1 MKLNKEGYDL
11 IKLFEGLRLKPYL
24 CSAKVPTIGY
34 GSTFYENNKKVQMSD
49 PAITKQRA
57 EELLQLSADRFARKV
72 MNLVKK
78 PITQNQLNALTSFA
92 YNVGSGALAS
102 STLLKKVN
110 VNPNDVT
117 IKNEFLRWNKANG
130 VALKGLTN
138 RRIKEADLYF
148 TP

>member
-1 MKLNKEGYDL
+1 MKLNREGYNL
-11 IKLFEGLRLKPYL
+11 IKSFEGLRLKPYL

-34 GSTFYENNKKVQMSD
+34 GSTFYENNKKVLMSD
-49 PAITKQRA
+49 PPITKQRA
-57 EELLQLSADRFARKV
+57 EELLQISADRFARKV
-72 MNLVKK
+72 VNLVKK

-92 YNVGSGALAS
+92 YNLGSGALAS

-117 IKNEFLRWNKANG
+117 IRNEFMRWNKANG
-130 VALKGLTN
+130 IALKGLTN

>member
-24 CSAKVPTIGY
+24 CSAKVPSIGF
-34 GSTFYENNKKVQMSD
+34 GATFYENNKKVLMSD

-72 MNLVKK
+72 VNLVKK

-92 YNVGSGALAS
+92 YNLGSGALAS
-102 STLLKKVN
+102 STLLKKLN
-110 VNPNDVT
+110 VNPNDLT
-117 IKNEFLRWNKANG
+117 IRNEFLRWNKANG

>member
-11 IKLFEGLRLKPYL
+11 IKLFEGLSLKPYL

-34 GSTFYENNKKVQMSD
+34 GSTFYENNKKVLMSD
-49 PAITKQRA
+49 PPITKQRA
-57 EELLQLSADRFARKV
+57 DELLQISADRFARKV
-72 MNLVKK
+72 INLVKK

-92 YNVGSGALAS
+92 YNLGSGALAS

-110 VNPNDVT
+110 VNPNDLT
-117 IKNEFLRWNKANG
+117 IRNEFLRWNKANG

>member
-1 MKLNKEGYDL
+1 MILNNKGY
-11 IKLFEGLRLKPYL
+11 LFITKHEGLSLKPYL

-34 GSTFYENNKKVQMSD
+34 GSTFYENNKKVLMSD
-49 PAITKQRA
+49 PAITKERA
-57 EELLQLSADRFARKV
+57 EELLQMSADRFARKV
-72 MNLVKK
+72 VNLVKK

-92 YNVGSGALAS
+92 YNLGSGALAS

-117 IKNEFLRWNKANG
+117 IRNEFLRWNKANG
-130 VALKGLTN
+130 IALKGLTN

>member
-34 GSTFYENNKKVQMSD
+34 GSTFYENNKKVLMSD
-49 PAITKQRA
+49 PPITKQRA
-57 EELLQLSADRFARKV
+57 DELLQLSADRFARKV
-72 MNLVKK
+72 VNLVKK

-92 YNVGSGALAS
+92 YNLGSGALAS

-110 VNPNDVT
+110 VNPNDLT
-117 IKNEFLRWNKANG
+117 IRNEFLRWNKANG

-138 RRIKEADLYF
+138 RRTKEADLYF

>member
-24 CSAKVPTIGY
+24 CSAKVPTIAY
-34 GSTFYENNKKVQMSD
+34 GSTFYENNKKVLMSD
-49 PAITKQRA
+49 PPITKQRA
-57 EELLQLSADRFARKV
+57 DDLLKLNADRFAAKV
-72 MNLVKK
+72 VNLVKK

-92 YNVGSGALAS
+92 YNLGSGALAS

-110 VNPNDVT
+110 VNPNDLT
-117 IKNEFLRWNKANG
+117 IKAEFLRWNKANG

>member
-24 CSAKVPTIGY
+24 CSAKVPTIAY
-34 GSTFYENNKKVQMSD
+34 GATFYENNKKVLMSD
-49 PAITKQRA
+49 PPITKQRA
-57 EELLQLSADRFARKV
+57 EELLQLNADRFARKV

-110 VNPNDVT
+110 VNPNDIT
-117 IKNEFLRWNKANG
+117 IRNEFLRWNKANG

>member
-1 MKLNKEGYDL
+1 MKLNKEGYNL

-34 GSTFYENNKKVQMSD
+34 GSTFYENNKKVEMSD
-49 PAITKQRA
+49 PPITKERA

-92 YNVGSGALAS
+92 YNLGSGALAS

-110 VNPNDVT
+110 INPNDVT
-117 IKNEFLRWNKANG
+117 IRNEFLRWNKANG

-148 TP
+148 TL

>member
-1 MKLNKEGYDL
+1 MKLNKQGYDI
-11 IKLFEGLRLKPYL
+11 IKSFEGLSLKPYL
-24 CSAKVPTIGY
+24 CSAKVPTCGY
-34 GSTFYENNKKVQMSD
+34 GSTFYENGTRVQMSD
-49 PAITKQRA
+49 PPITKQRA
-57 EELLQLSADRFARKV
+57 EELLQFSADRFARKV

-92 YNVGSGALAS
+92 YNLGSGALAS
-102 STLLKKVN
+102 STLLKRVN

-117 IKNEFLRWNKANG
+117 IRNEFLRWNKVNG

>member
-24 CSAKVPTIGY
+24 CSAKVPTIGH
-34 GSTFYENNKKVQMSD
+34 GSTFYENNKKVLMSD

-92 YNVGSGALAS
+92 YNLGSGALAS
-102 STLLKKVN
+102 STLLKKLN
-110 VNPNDVT
+110 VNPNDLT
-117 IKNEFLRWNKANG
+117 IRNEFLRWNKANG

>member
-34 GSTFYENNKKVQMSD
+34 GSTFYENNKKVEMSD

-57 EELLQLSADRFARKV
+57 DELLELSADRFARKV

-92 YNVGSGALAS
+92 YNLGSGALAS

-110 VNPNDVT
+110 INPNDVT
-117 IKNEFLRWNKANG
+117 IRNEFLRWNKANG

>member
-1 MKLNKEGYDL
+1 MKLNKKGYHL
-11 IKLFEGLRLKPYL
+11 IKLFEGLSLKPYL

-34 GSTFYENNKKVQMSD
+34 GSTFYENNKKVLMSD
-49 PAITKQRA
+49 PPITKQRA
-57 EELLQLSADRFARKV
+57 DELLQISADRFAAKV
-72 MNLVKK
+72 VNLVKK

-92 YNVGSGALAS
+92 YNLGSGALAS

-110 VNPNDVT
+110 VNPNDLT
-117 IKNEFLRWNKANG
+117 IRNEFLRWNKANG

>member
-34 GSTFYENNKKVQMSD
+34 GSTFYENNKKVVMSD
-49 PAITKQRA
+49 PPITKQRA

-92 YNVGSGALAS
+92 YNLGSGALAS

-117 IKNEFLRWNKANG
+117 IRNEFLRWNKANG
-130 VALKGLTN
+130 IALKGLTN

>member
-24 CSAKVPTIGY
+24 CSAKVPTIGH
-34 GSTFYENNKKVQMSD
+34 GSTFYENNKKVLMSD
-49 PAITKQRA
+49 PPITKQLA

-72 MNLVKK
+72 INLVKK

-92 YNVGSGALAS
+92 YNLGSGALAS

-117 IKNEFLRWNKANG
+117 IRNEFLRWNKANG

>member
-34 GSTFYENNKKVQMSD
+34 GNTFYENNKKVLMSD
-49 PAITKQRA
+49 PPITIQRA
-57 EELLQLSADRFARKV
+57 EELLQLNADRFARKV

-92 YNVGSGALAS
+92 YNVGSGSLAS

-110 VNPNDVT
+110 VNPNDIT
-117 IKNEFLRWNKANG
+117 IRNEFLRWNKANG

-138 RRIKEADLYF
+138 RRTKEADLYF

>member
-24 CSAKVPTIGY
+24 CSAKVPTIAY
-34 GSTFYENNKKVQMSD
+34 GSTFYENNKKVLMSD
-49 PAITKQRA
+49 PPITKQRA
-57 EELLQLSADRFARKV
+57 EELLQLNADRFARKV
-72 MNLVKK
+72 VNLVKK
-78 PITQNQLNALTSFA
+78 PITQNQFNALTSFA
-92 YNVGSGALAS
+92 YNLGSGALAS

-110 VNPNDVT
+110 VNPNDIT
-117 IKNEFLRWNKANG
+117 IRNEFLRWNKANG

>member
-1 MKLNKEGYDL
+1 MKLNKKGYHL
-11 IKLFEGLRLKPYL
+11 IKLFEGLSLKPYL

-34 GSTFYENNKKVQMSD
+34 GSTFYENNKKVLMSD
-49 PAITKQRA
+49 PPITKQRA
-57 EELLQLSADRFARKV
+57 DELLQMSADRFALKV
-72 MNLVKK
+72 VNLVKK

-92 YNVGSGALAS
+92 YNLGSGALAS

-110 VNPNDVT
+110 VNPNDLT
-117 IKNEFLRWNKANG
+117 IRNEFLRWNKANG
-130 VALKGLTN
+130 IALKGLTN

>member
-34 GSTFYENNKKVQMSD
+34 GSTFYENNKKVVMSD
-49 PAITKQRA
+49 PPITKQRA

-92 YNVGSGALAS
+92 YNLGSGALAS

-117 IKNEFLRWNKANG
+117 IRNEFLRWNKANG
-130 VALKGLTN
+130 IALKGLTN
-138 RRIKEADLYF
+138 RRIKEANLYF